1 MVGLGE
7 AAVGGRLVYAME
19 GKYPLDGLLM
29 LGGEGALLPVGPV
42 VERLSQRG
50 DNLGLDLLCR
60 GVGNLVKNLPYA
72 PSQPD
77 GLIAAEGGAGFPTL
91 RIAGGVHDG
100 DEGPVL
106 GAVLVGKKAETP
118 GGMGTAPVLAEGE
131 LGGNVKVHGP
141 SVSWILRGVNGLT
154 GKRGGGEKRPC
165 CFLALT

>member
-1 MVGLGE
+1 
-7 AAVGGRLVYAME
+7 ME

-42 VERLSQRG
+42 VERPSQRG

-131 LGGNVKVHGP
+131 LGGNVKVHSP

-154 GKRGGGEKRPC
+154 GKRGGGEKSPF